1 LGANARRG
9 RGKSQLAG
17 YPSSYHT
24 SIVFRRPSRLFHL
37 QVSIFYE
44 LGANTRWGQGRS
56 RLAGYPSSYHMFI
69 VLAEGGE
76 PPRPSRLFYLQ
87 VSIFYEYALFGADAR
102 WGRGR
107 SRLAGYPSFY
117 HTSIVFGEL
126 TRSSRLFYL
135 QVSIFY
141 EYALLGANACQ
152 GRGRSWLAGYPSL
165 VLSHIHRVFY
175 IYRFIFSTSMP
186 SWGLTLA
193 EDEGDPGLP
202 GIPHPITSLLHWP
215 RAGNQQ
221 APTQPLDGASG
232 YLSGPV
238 IFPFISVRLMGSPM
252 SGWHQTLVNKS
263 ATARLGQYALVFS
276 P

>member
-1 LGANARRG
+1 MITNLGHHGHMTWYILNIPDNIPSWDVMVASVWYILNVLNMGQFGMVLVLCPRPYNVLAMYQVSTSPLAPSVLGANAR
-9 RGKSQLAG
+9 
-17 YPSSYHT
+17 
-24 SIVFRRPSRLFHL
+24 
-37 QVSIFYE
+37 
-44 LGANTRWGQGRS
+44 
-56 RLAGYPSSYHMFI
+56 
-69 VLAEGGE
+69 
-76 PPRPSRLFYLQ
+76 
-87 VSIFYEYALFGADAR
+87 
-102 WGRGR
+102 
-107 SRLAGYPSFY
+107 
-117 HTSIVFGEL
+117 
-126 TRSSRLFYL
+126 
-135 QVSIFY
+135 
-141 EYALLGANACQ
+141 Q